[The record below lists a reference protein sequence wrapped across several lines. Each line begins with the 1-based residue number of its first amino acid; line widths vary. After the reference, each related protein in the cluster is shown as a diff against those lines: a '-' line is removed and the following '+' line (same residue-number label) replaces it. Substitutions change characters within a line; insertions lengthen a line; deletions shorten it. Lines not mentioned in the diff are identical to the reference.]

1 MAETTWALLRDL
13 LTDRY
18 TEFKV
23 RLTRRLGSEEL
34 ASESL
39 HETWLRLNRS
49 GHVGSIEHPSAYLL
63 RIAVNIATDRFR
75 AESSRARRSEI
86 DALLG
91 AGREP
96 LDPAFELQAR
106 LDLQVVE
113 RAIRQLPDRPR
124 VILIAS
130 RLEGLTHQAIA
141 KRLGISR
148 RTVLYELK
156 RAVEYLDAQLD
167 GKSADSALNPCAP
180 NAPDPSQEA

>member
-18 TEFKV
+18 TEFKAK
-23 RLTRRLGSEEL
+23 LTRRLGSEEL

-39 HETWLRLNRS
+39 HETWLRLHRP

-63 RIAVNIATDRFR
+63 RIAINIATDRLR

-86 DALLG
+86 DAVLG
-91 AGREP
+91 TGEGSP
-96 LDPAFELQAR
+96 DPALELQAR
-106 LDLQVVE
+106 LELRIVE
-113 RAIRQLPDRPR
+113 RAIRGLPDRPR

-141 KRLGISR
+141 KQLGISR

-167 GKSADSALNPCAP
+167 SEGYSSSDCAP
-180 NAPDPSQEA
+180 TPPDAS

>member
-13 LTDRY
+13 LTERY
-18 TEFKV
+18 TELKAK
-23 RLTRRLGSEEL
+23 LTRRLGSEEL

-39 HETWLRLNRS
+39 HETWLRLHRP
-49 GHVGSIEHPSAYLL
+49 GHVGSIERPSAYLL
-63 RIAVNIATDRFR
+63 RVAINIATDRLR

-86 DALLG
+86 DAVLG
-91 AGREP
+91 TGGDP
-96 LDPAFELQAR
+96 PDPALGLQARFELQI
-106 LDLQVVE
+106 VE
-113 RAIRQLPDRPR
+113 RAIRGLPHRPR

-167 GKSADSALNPCAP
+167 GEGCSSFDCTPKS
-180 NAPDPSQEA
+180 PDAS